1 MAILE
6 TANVEKHFGGVRANQ
21 DISIKVEKGSITSI
35 IGPNGAGKTTL
46 FNLLTGLYKPDRGR
60 ITFDGTDITGWP
72 IHKIVALGVA
82 RSFQILNI
90 FTEISPFENI
100 RLAVQS
106 RKGMGFHFLRST
118 RKFPE
123 INRETDSFA
132 PRRHIGATKIVDDRD
147 SGQAGKQGPVADLQ
161 CPALGRGMVDGL
173 AMKADDGDVGG
184 GEFGHL
190 QQALNRPGMAFGQFL
205 GDLQNGA
212 LAAEAGFEPG
222 AKDRLIGFGQGRAET
237 IDGPGVGADEGGVN
251 AVAAGSAHQSDGPN
265 TLPVAGAFLAFHAAL
280 PFAAQGLNHRRLCRP
295 RVQIIGGFAAWV

>member
-60 ITFDGTDITGWP
+60 ITFDGRDITGWP

-90 FTEISPFENI
+90 FTEISPFENV

-123 INRETDSFA
+123 INRETEAMIES
-132 PRRHIGATKIVDDRD
+132 IGLTKVQNIPTKNL
-147 SGQAGKQGPVADLQ
+147 SY
-161 CPALGRGMVDGL
+161 
-173 AMKADDGDVGG
+173 GDKRVLEIGI
-184 GEFGHL
+184 
-190 QQALNRPGMAFGQFL
+190 
-205 GDLQNGA
+205 A
-212 LAAEAGFEPG
+212 LASSPRLLLMDEPTSGLPSSETERIKGFIKKISENLTVVVIEHDMG
-222 AKDRLIGFGQGRAET
+222 IVLSISDIVIVLHQGRVIAQGTPQVIQANQE
-237 IDGPGVGADEGGVN
+237 VQEAYLGGVE
-251 AVAAGSAHQSDGPN
+251 
-265 TLPVAGAFLAFHAAL
+265 
-280 PFAAQGLNHRRLCRP
+280 
-295 RVQIIGGFAAWV
+295 